1 MSRVFLAADAKL
13 GRQVVVK
20 VLTPETGA
28 SVSVERFK
36 REIHLAAQIQ
46 HPHIVPL
53 LAAGETDGLPYFTMP
68 FVEGESLRARLARG
82 EAIPL
87 PDAVRILREIA
98 SALAYAH
105 ERGIVHRDIKPDNVL
120 LSSGTAMVTDF
131 GIAKAVSVARTQPS
145 GGTLTVAG
153 TSLGTPAYM
162 APEQATGDDVDARS
176 DIYSWGIVAYEMLS
190 GHHPFADRTTAQKL
204 IAAHIA
210 EAPPP
215 LLPELVKRG
224 IPSTAV
230 TQSLSR
236 LVMRTLE
243 KDPAQ
248 RPQKASELVA
258 ELSAIGTP
266 SGEQQSV
273 APPSFF
279 RSAKWIGGTAALA
292 FGLLVLAGVAFLRRS
307 APSTLDPKRVV
318 VATFENRT
326 GDPSL
331 DSYGA
336 MAADWIARGLTGS
349 GMVDV
354 AGTAAELAARGATS
368 NNAAGPAALQKLA
381 TDAGAG
387 LIISGAYYKQGDS
400 VLFQADFTDANES
413 KLLQSV
419 GPLSASVARPLDAVG
434 PLRQRVMASLSTLLD
449 PGLAGLAGQLH
460 LPPSPEAYQEYLAGE
475 DVFYKDN
482 SAALAHFTRAAALDS
497 SFVYPLLRSMNI
509 FTNQAKMEAADSV
522 GALIARHESSL
533 TDYERGYFNLSR
545 AVARGDQEAVYQA
558 ARSMTRVA
566 PKSVFAAYGRGIGA
580 VGSGRPREADS
591 VFKGLDP
598 SGGVM
603 RGRIYYF
610 TNYSVALHD
619 LGDYARQLELVRR
632 GEKLYPSR
640 LYLIVDEVMALSA
653 LGRVD
658 EANARI
664 KDATTMPEDL
674 TRSAA
679 TAIRVTIHELR
690 YHGHAAEAKAVAAR
704 WTPWLIGRA
713 HDSTSLD
720 ERTQV
725 ALALQAAEQ
734 WGVLK
739 DLADSLIVVAPKDP
753 FVLALVGDSRAMLGD
768 RAGAAKA
775 ADRIAAMSG
784 VAGRSQRFEARAW
797 IAIALGDSAGALKL
811 FKQSSPRGALDSEAG
826 HGSWFFDRMRDY
838 GPLRMYIVPRG

>member
-1 MSRVFLAADAKL
+1 MSRVFLARDIKL

-28 SVSVERFK
+28 GVSVERFK
-36 REIHLAAQIQ
+36 REIQLAAQLQ

-53 LAAGETDGLPYFTMP
+53 LAAGETEGLPYFTMP
-68 FVEGESLRARLARG
+68 FVEGETLRARLSRAD
-82 EAIPL
+82 AMPL
-87 PDAVRILREIA
+87 PDAVRVLREIA
-98 SALAYAH
+98 AALAYAH
-105 ERGIVHRDIKPDNVL
+105 DRSIVHRDIKPENVL
-120 LSSGTAMVTDF
+120 LSSGAAMVTDF
-131 GIAKAVSVARTQPS
+131 GIAKAVSVARTQPTGS
-145 GGTLTVAG
+145 TLTVAG

-162 APEQATGDDVDARS
+162 APEQATGDGVDSRS
-176 DIYSWGIVAYEMLS
+176 DIYSWGIVAYELLA
-190 GHHPFADRTTAQKL
+190 GHHPFADKPTAQKL

-210 EAPPP
+210 EVPPP
-215 LLPELVKRG
+215 LMPELVKRG
-224 IPSTAV
+224 IPSTAAA
-230 TQSLSR
+230 QSLSR

-266 SGEQQSV
+266 SGETTSAAAGV
-273 APPSFF
+273 SGG
-279 RSAKWIGGTAALA
+279 RAKWIGAVAATAL
-292 FGLLVLAGVAFLRRS
+292 GLLILAAVAFQRRNAAAS
-307 APSTLDPKRVV
+307 LDPKRVV

-326 GDPSL
+326 GDPAL
-331 DSYGA
+331 NSYGA

-354 AGTAAELAARGATS
+354 AGTAAELAARGTTS
-368 NNAAGPAALQKLA
+368 STAPGTTTLKKLA
-381 TDAGAG
+381 TDVGAG

-400 VLFQADFTDANES
+400 VLFEADFTDANES

-419 GPLSASVARPLDAVG
+419 GPLSAPVARPLDAVG
-434 PLRQRVMASLSTLLD
+434 PLRQRVMASLATLLD

-533 TDYERGYFNLSR
+533 TDYERGYFNFSR

-580 VGSGRPREADS
+580 IGSGRPNEGDS
-591 VFKGLDP
+591 IFAGLDP

-632 GEKLYPSR
+632 GEKLYPNR

-653 LGRVD
+653 LNRVD
-658 EANARI
+658 EANTRI
-664 KDATTMPEDL
+664 ADATAIPVDL
-674 TRSAA
+674 SRSAA
-679 TAIRVTIHELR
+679 TVIRVAIHELR
-690 YHGHAAEAKAVAAR
+690 FHGHGVEAKSVAAR
-704 WTPWLIGRA
+704 WTPWLLSRA
-713 HDSTSLD
+713 RDSTSLD
-720 ERTQV
+720 EQIQT

-734 WGVLK
+734 WGALK
-739 DLADSLIVVAPKDP
+739 SLADSLAIAAPKDP
-753 FVLALVGDSRAMLGD
+753 YVLALVGDANAMLGN
-768 RAGAAKA
+768 RAGAARA
-775 ADRIAAMSG
+775 ADRIAAMRG
-784 VAGRSQRFEARAW
+784 IAGRSQRFEARAW
-797 IAIALGDSAGALKL
+797 IAIALGDSAGALRL
-811 FKQSSPRGALDSEAG
+811 FKQSSPRGAIDGEAG
-826 HGSWFFDRMRDY
+826 HGSWIFDRMRDY
-838 GPLRMYIVPRG
+838 APLKAYIVPRG